1 MAVLLGSSGQIEL
14 RRSSQNEGF
23 SSVISPSDINTT
35 KGRFSFDFPQGM
47 LLTGDQVSI
56 RTTDGSELSFVS
68 PSGWYT
74 PGVYSYP
81 DGTWHIAVD
90 EVGGIR
96 LYRSF
101 DAAVSGEAAG
111 RVQLQAITR
120 DIPIEVR
127 VTNLIDRIV
136 GQVTDFELNT
146 SREAVDVTEL
156 GEEFRKQHATTISG
170 SGQLSC
176 FFDYERRLCDNLS
189 DLSVGA
195 VEMPIYLHQL
205 LLRTQLGSGFWAKLT
220 LASRGL
226 KPGGRAEDYDDEVW
240 YEFDALVT
248 NVGIAFEPTQP
259 VKTTVQFITTGE
271 IRLRTRMV
279 SNYILQEQGGR
290 DRIRLEANQ
299 NGFLEKED
307 QE

>member
-1 MAVLLGSSGQIEL
+1 MAVILGTEGLVEL
-14 RRSSQNEGF
+14 RRSSQDEVYA
-23 SSVISPSDINTT
+23 SVISPSDVSTV
-35 KGRFSFDFPQGM
+35 KDRFSFDFPQGM
-47 LLTGDQVSI
+47 LVTGDQVSI
-56 RTTDGSELSFVS
+56 RTTDGSTLGFVD
-68 PSGWYT
+68 PSGWAV
-74 PGVYSYP
+74 PGVYP
-81 DGTWHIAVD
+81 DGTWFVSID
-90 EVGGIR
+90 EVGGAR
-96 LYRSF
+96 LYQTF
-101 DAAVSGEAAG
+101 DEAVSGEVRG
-111 RVQLQAITR
+111 RVPLQAITS

-127 VTNLIDRIV
+127 VVNLIDRIA

-146 SREAVDVTEL
+146 SREAVDVSEL
-156 GEEFRKQHATTISG
+156 GDEFRQQHATLISG

-189 DLSVGA
+189 DITTGF

-220 LASRGL
+220 LARRGQ
-226 KPGGRAEDYDDEVW
+226 KPGGSREDIDDEVW

-279 SNYILQEQGGR
+279 TNYIVKEQDGASR
-290 DRIRLEANQ
+290 LRLEANQ
-299 NGFLEKED
+299 SGFLEKED